1 MAKLKKGVEGINGW
15 LLVYIIGSIP
25 VLLFYAAGL
34 SGWFFEYPLVLVLV
48 IFLLLA
54 IPLLLILLKSPKAP
68 RWNIAMLWIGSILIT
83 LRIVSGIFF
92 QRVID
97 GLPPLSGEELVA
109 SHNRLLDALPLL
121 LGIVIFSIVWA
132 TIWTKY
138 FKKSLRVRNTFGKRH
153 RIQTG

>member
-1 MAKLKKGVEGINGW
+1 MAEESVQGIKGW

-25 VLLFYAAGL
+25 VLMFYSAGL
-34 SGWFFEYPLVLVLV
+34 SEWFFEYPLVLVLV

-68 RWNIAMLWIGSILIT
+68 QWNIAMLWIASILIT
-83 LRIVSGIFF
+83 LRIVSGILF

-109 SHNRLLDALPLL
+109 SHKRLLDARSLANHCMPL
-121 LGIVIFSIVWA
+121 
-132 TIWTKY
+132 
-138 FKKSLRVRNTFGKRH
+138 KK
-153 RIQTG
+153 